1 MADKKFDG
9 VIEAVHYQHDGQV
22 DWVRAYLRRGAAWS
36 DRMIISRE
44 DLIKKIKSGKR
55 LMIGERVEFMA
66 GTFTVSSPVQVLGQ
80 AGQEVLA
87 TVSTNSNHDCLE
99 GVPVL

>member
-36 DRMIISRE
+36 DRIIISRE

-55 LMIGERVEFMA
+55 LMTGQRVEFMA
-66 GTFTVSSPVQVLGQ
+66 GTFKVSSPVQVLGQ

-87 TVSTNSNHDCLE
+87 TVSTNANHDCLE